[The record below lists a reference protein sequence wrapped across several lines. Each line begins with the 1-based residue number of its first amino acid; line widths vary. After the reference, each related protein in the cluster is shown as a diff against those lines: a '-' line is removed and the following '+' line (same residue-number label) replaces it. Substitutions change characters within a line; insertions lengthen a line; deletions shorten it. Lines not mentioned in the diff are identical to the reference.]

1 MAGTKDIKKVRIID
15 VQLAANEI
23 IKEYCGGDT
32 VASTVIKSTLEIL
45 MLKLRGEI
53 R

>member
-15 VQLAANEI
+15 VEKAANEI

-32 VASTVIKSTLEIL
+32 MTSTVIKSTLEIL
-45 MLKLRGEI
+45 MLKLKGEI
-53 R
+53 K